1 MIFRRSLEGDGL
13 THASL
18 ALVVGLEVVHA
29 EDVALVEVAFSEAR
43 PSRVGAA
50 TLVERRLRINHRRTH
65 RVVTV
70 DHVQPTHAT
79 WWTQNKHIVT
89 MTMNAVDHVS
99 SRLAWNFPFNVCC
112 CCGGMGT

>member
-1 MIFRRSLEGDGL
+1 MIFFWSWEGEGL

-50 TLVERRLRINHRRTH
+50 TFVE
-65 RVVTV
+65 
-70 DHVQPTHAT
+70 
-79 WWTQNKHIVT
+79 
-89 MTMNAVDHVS
+89 
-99 SRLAWNFPFNVCC
+99 
-112 CCGGMGT
+112 G